1 MTHPSKRKGNRFER
15 ELREA
20 FREAGLRA
28 ERAYASNGES
38 LTTDGGDRC
47 GEGVDLLVEGGLK
60 VQAKRRASVA
70 QYLSPPDGAHLTV
83 GGPRRGA
90 LRAPTP
96 ASRSAT
102 SGGIRRPPGGRPETH
117 QFRRINHARPK
128 SYALPCPRKPEQPKT

>member
-1 MTHPSKRKGNRFER
+1 MPHPSKRKGSRFER

-38 LTTDGGDRC
+38 LTTDAGTRC

-70 QYLSPPDGAHLTV
+70 QYLSPPDSAHLTIV
-83 GGPRRGA
+83 REDRAEALAVLPLPLLVRLLRGVY
-90 LRAPTP
+90 
-96 ASRSAT
+96 
-102 SGGIRRPPGGRPETH
+102 ED
-117 QFRRINHARPK
+117 
-128 SYALPCPRKPEQPKT
+128 